1 MPSFHP
7 DGAITESKQE
17 SQAVDN
23 ATTGTQRGRYRRL
36 CSASTSLTSEAGV
49 LNEGPRKDS
58 PSGAHRAPGKELVNL
73 LMSWGGYSAQGSSR
87 FATDPR
93 CTMVAGSSLQD
104 RHAWIRSGQA
114 VGVRWGEA
122 FPSQQAATGELRNE
136 EEFPGPP
143 RASSR

>member
-73 LMSWGGYSAQGSSR
+73 LMSWGGLFRTRLVALRNRPSLHDGGGFESSGPTR
-87 FATDPR
+87 VDPVR
-93 CTMVAGSSLQD
+93 TGRRGPVGRGIPIPAGSY
-104 RHAWIRSGQA
+104 W
-114 VGVRWGEA
+114 
-122 FPSQQAATGELRNE
+122 
-136 EEFPGPP
+136 
-143 RASSR
+143 RAS